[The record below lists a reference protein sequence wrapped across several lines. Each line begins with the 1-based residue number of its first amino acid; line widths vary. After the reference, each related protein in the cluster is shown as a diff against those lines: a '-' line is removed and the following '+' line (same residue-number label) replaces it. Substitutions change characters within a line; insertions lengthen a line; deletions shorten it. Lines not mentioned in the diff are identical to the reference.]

1 MATEIIAH
9 SNSQPVAVP
18 LVFNDLKQHLTLEDT
33 LHALS
38 QLQAA
43 FDHTFDRLEAR
54 VTEERA
60 RLTHINARTAVCHGE
75 AVFLLCFT

>member
-1 MATEIIAH
+1 MTTEIVAQ
-9 SNSQPVAVP
+9 SNTSPVEVP
-18 LVFNDLKQHLTLEDT
+18 LVFNDLKQNLTLEDT

-43 FDHTFDRLEAR
+43 FDYTFNRLEAR

-60 RLTHINARTAVCHGE
+60 RLTHINARTAVCHGM
-75 AVFLLCFT
+75 LL